1 MSTMIIDIEDFYMRC
16 SWKCKWDEINEEW
29 VYDKEIIQ
37 QEKRKF
43 FRVKNLPFF
52 ATISSVVL
60 SVTIGTNRTGV
71 HGTSGLKVDGSNATM
86 GQTFTKDI
94 TSKIT
99 RNNEYYIEFR
109 YAANGEI
116 VENDTWQSD
125 KLEFTDCTITIT
137 YTAPPTPVPAYD
149 LEGQNVVVFDR
160 MDTVF
165 TGNGKCVLSPKSCTI
180 KESAGGDYELTL
192 THPMDDMGKW
202 ENIQEEC
209 VIRAPIPRTVIP
221 QITIPALSRLKVTA
235 DYTPLLKYQDYE
247 MYVISNVIENP
258 DQFEWS
264 PGRYY
269 SRFGPYSTD
278 AMATDSGIVYWYR
291 GNWNAGDSFSEN
303 NVVPPSR
310 ANYYAS
316 ETWIPLIGISEND
329 YTENP
334 RNYRYRYMKDGRYIR
349 MLYTD
354 EVLSK
359 LEDYG
364 IFWRVR
370 DFYGNVGFVLKSAV
384 EDQSGTPEPV
394 VIPSKTLETQL
405 FRIYS
410 ISGNDEAKTV
420 TVNAKHI
427 SYDYAKIPLM
437 DCVFYGENPVD
448 AVEIMQNAAAVS
460 TENKIICNIASP
472 EISRDW
478 SNKNIVYTLL
488 DPDDGLIAGIGAK
501 LIRDNHDFY
510 ILSNANPQKSIDI
523 LYGYNLIGVSWKKNT
538 ADVYTSVIP
547 VGKDGSDKSLY
558 LDEVFVDSSNAAYY
572 PVPKIMILNTGH
584 KIGDTET
591 YIDGTEKTLSK
602 NDVLTLMLKEAQ
614 EKFSV
619 DKVDVPTFTLDV
631 NFMLIGDTEEYK
643 QYRGL
648 QIVNLYDEVTIQTGQ
663 SGITA
668 TEQVIGY
675 EWDCLVKRYN
685 RISIGK
691 LNSIRFRIPGYQM
704 KNGSITYEK
713 LSQGLLNKLAQ
724 RSEE

>member
-125 KLEFTDCTITIT
+125 KLEFTDCTVTIT
-137 YTAPPTPVPAYD
+137 YTAPSTPVPEYD
-149 LEGQNVVVFDR
+149 LEGQSVVVFDQ
-160 MDTVF
+160 MDTVYA
-165 TGNGKCVLSPKSCTI
+165 GNGKCVLSPKSCTI

-209 VIRAPIPRTVIP
+209 VIRAPIPKTVIP
-221 QITIPALSRLKVTA
+221 QITIPVISKLEVTA
-235 DYTPLLKYQDYE
+235 DYTPLLKYPINNMVFVSYAIAD
-247 MYVISNVIENP
+247 P
-258 DQFEWS
+258 DLFEWS
-264 PGRYY
+264 PEKRYAESATIY
-269 SRFGPYSTD
+269 APSTL
-278 AMATDSGIVYWYR
+278 ATDSGVVYWYHYPF
-291 GNWNAGDSFSEN
+291 GPEGET
-303 NVVPPSR
+303 NVMPPS
-310 ANYYAS
+310 YYSFGS
-316 ETWIPLIGISEND
+316 ERWMPLAAVSGND
-329 YTENP
+329 YAENQNNS
-334 RNYRYRYMKDGRYIR
+334 NYRYIRDGYYIR
-349 MLYTD
+349 MLAQD
-354 EVLSK
+354 ETLSK

-364 IFWRVR
+364 DFWRVM
-370 DFYGNVGFVLKSAV
+370 DISGNVGFVLKTDV
-384 EDQSGTPEPV
+384 EDQSGTPEPI

-410 ISGNDEAKTV
+410 VSGNDDAKTV

-437 DCVFYGENPVD
+437 DCVFYSVTPVD
-448 AVEIMQNAAAVS
+448 AVEIMQSAAIVR
-460 TENKIICNIASP
+460 TENKVICNITSP
-472 EISRDW
+472 TISRDW
-478 SNKNIVYTLL
+478 SHKNIIYAIM
-488 DPDDGLIAGIGAK
+488 DPDNGLIAGIGAK

-510 ILSNANPQKSIDI
+510 ILSNANPPKSIDI
-523 LYGYNLIGVSWKKNT
+523 LYGHNLIGVSWKKNT
-538 ADVYTSVIP
+538 ADVYTYVLP
-547 VGKDGSDKSLY
+547 VGKDANDKSLY
-558 LDEVFVDSSNAAYY
+558 LDEILVDSPNAGYY

-584 KIGDTET
+584 KVGDTET
-591 YIDGTEKTLSK
+591 YIDGTEKTLTK
-602 NDVLTLMLKEAQ
+602 NDVLALMLKEAQ

-619 DKVDVPTFTLDV
+619 DKVDVPLFTLDV

-648 QIVNLYDEVTIQTGQ
+648 QAVHLYDEVTIQTGQ

-668 TEQVIGY
+668 TEQVINY

-691 LNSIRFRIPGYQM
+691 LNYIRFRIPGYQM

-713 LSQGLLNKLAQ
+713 LSQELLNKLSQ